1 MLPIQAHDA
10 ILKQIQDDREQQK
23 LRRQGKLS
31 AATSC
36 TVTASASNAA
46 ADDKPPPEKKIDD
59 TALLQV
65 VVHWNYSNFLIFQ
78 PLEVV
83 HKYQFHCILPQFFT
97 DSPP

>member
-1 MLPIQAHDA
+1 MSGRYASYWNAFLLNDPFQNFESYLLPIQAHDA

-31 AATSC
+31 AATSS

-65 VVHWNYSNFLIFQ
+65 VAHWEL
-78 PLEVV
+78 V
-83 HKYQFHCILPQFFT
+83 
-97 DSPP
+97 